1 MTDKQDESRG
11 DFLAEGPDDRVI
23 SDRVQELT
31 WALLDEQ
38 INDDE
43 FILLD
48 NLLLADDK
56 ARGTYLG
63 CTQLHA
69 DLMSYFAVPSS
80 DTSSKSGSA
89 SQILGFLNAESPSV
103 SMQSP
108 SAGNASQ

>member
-11 DFLAEGPDDRVI
+11 DFSGKNADDRVI

-48 NLLLADDK
+48 NLLLSDEK
-56 ARGTYLG
+56 ARGSYIG
-63 CTQLHA
+63 CVQLHA
-69 DLMSYFAVPSS
+69 DLVSHFAEMPAG
-80 DTSSKSGSA
+80 TATKSGGGA
-89 SQILGFLNAESPSV
+89 KILGFLNSDIPLG
-103 SMQSP
+103 SP
-108 SAGNASQ
+108 SAEEAAQ